1 MFVSKISIIPHDY
14 LQPKAMLAGIEFHHN
29 PVRFDLMIR
38 SDKTLDLVN
47 IDKILENSLI
57 PKFFDEK
64 FDKIM
69 RFYHKFAKFRQ

>member
-1 MFVSKISIIPHDY
+1 MIWGDEV
-14 LQPKAMLAGIEFHHN
+14 LA
-29 PVRFDLMIR
+29 
-38 SDKTLDLVN
+38 LVN

-69 RFYHKFAKFRQ
+69 HFYHKFAKFRQ

>member
-1 MFVSKISIIPHDY
+1 
-14 LQPKAMLAGIEFHHN
+14 
-29 PVRFDLMIR
+29 MIR